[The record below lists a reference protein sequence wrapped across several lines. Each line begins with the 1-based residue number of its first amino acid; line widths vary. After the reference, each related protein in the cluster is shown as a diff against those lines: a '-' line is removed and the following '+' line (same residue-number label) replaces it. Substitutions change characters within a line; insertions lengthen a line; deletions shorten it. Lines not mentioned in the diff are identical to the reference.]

1 MKHTEIEAIF
11 TAKVTEYITKGY
23 TFNLTTM
30 AGSQGEIGKVDLRK
44 GNEVI
49 RVILQNKNDYD
60 REARVEREMVV
71 LTVGRSTEDVI
82 RDNRPFDTMGPTFWN
97 NKMEVIEQ
105 RIFYQISKR
114 ANYFVED
121 VEAYDE
127 MVRKQYKRCI
137 ARGGYVS
144 RDERQLPDWAKKIA
158 KRYIKRTTGKDR
170 VSGKNIKVF
179 KSEAK
184 GRLVYDVEYFGQTYR
199 IH

>member
-11 TAKVTEYITKGY
+11 TAKVTEYIQKGY
-23 TFNLTTM
+23 IFNLTTM
-30 AGSQGEIGKVDLRK
+30 SGSQGEIGSVDLRK
-44 GNEVI
+44 GDEVL
-49 RVILQNKNDYD
+49 RILLESKREYD
-60 REARVEREMVV
+60 HEARLDREMVV
-71 LTVGRSTEDVI
+71 LTVGRWNEFVSD
-82 RDNRPFDTMGPTFWN
+82 DRPFESMGTNIWN
-97 NKMEVIEQ
+97 NRLEVIEQ
-105 RIFYQISKR
+105 RTFYQINRRKDF
-114 ANYFVED
+114 YTED
-121 VEAYDE
+121 QEAFDA
-127 MVRKQYKRCI
+127 MLRKQYSRYD
-137 ARGGYVS
+137 ARGGYVR